1 MTTSIESE
9 IETQILA
16 AITTAGVTGVNLYK
30 GDRNGTKLI
39 PYVYASSEIN
49 SERFEQYTGVFACT
63 ANIRYTARAD
73 TSSNQSFDNKFQQV
87 LQAFYTSPKIADQ
100 MTSASTSVTFYLANI
115 RNITPIVTSA
125 VRTWSREI
133 VMDLEV
139 TSKQT

>member
-1 MTTSIESE
+1 MTTSIEAE
-9 IETQILA
+9 VETQILN
-16 AITTAGVTGVNLYK
+16 AITASGVTGLNFYG
-30 GDRNGTKLI
+30 GDRREAKLL
-39 PYVYASSEIN
+39 PYVYANAEIN

-73 TSSNQSFDNKFQQV
+73 TSTSESFDSKFQEIV
-87 LQAFYTSPKIADQ
+87 QAFYTDPKIADQ
-100 MTSASTSVTFYLANI
+100 MTSSSNSVTFFVANI

-133 VMDLEV
+133 VMELEV

>member
-30 GDRNGTKLI
+30 GDRNGPKLI

-49 SERFEQYTGVFACT
+49 SERFEQFTGIFQCT
-63 ANIRYTARAD
+63 ASLRYTARSDVSDNAP
-73 TSSNQSFDNKFQQV
+73 FDSKFQQI
-87 LQAFYTSPKIADQ
+87 LQAFYTQPSLAEQ
-100 MTSASTSVTFYLANI
+100 MTSASNSVTFYVA
-115 RNITPIVTSA
+115 RVQNITPVVTSPT
-125 VRTWSREI
+125 RTWSKDIIIE
-133 VMDLEV
+133 LEV